1 MSEKRFTLPKKC
13 DIIICELYTRRTFM
27 GEFSELTKH
36 LINVYYG
43 VEEQD
48 SMSVLDMFDDDVVV
62 IGTGR
67 HEFYKNLGEFSAA
80 LGNELEER
88 GSIKLQLENMWC
100 EEQKIS
106 VGAVIAYGG
115 VYIHW
120 EKEDKTASINMETRF
135 SVLYK
140 EEEGRWRII
149 HLHQSVPNYEQINE
163 EAYPKILDRQIE
175 RAYKKISVLEKLAE
189 HDGLTGLLNYR
200 AFLEKCSGADIA
212 LQWLFL
218 IDIDNFKLVNDTLGH
233 LQGNKALRL
242 LSSILTESVGENDL
256 VCRMG
261 GDEFI
266 LLCRG
271 VGSRGEAQK
280 IAEKI
285 LGEAAK
291 ADKKLLPGVSIGIK
305 QIGRGELLE
314 SAVKGADKALYIS
327 KAEGKN
333 KFTFSDK

>member
-1 MSEKRFTLPKKC
+1 
-13 DIIICELYTRRTFM
+13 M

-36 LINVYYG
+36 LMRVYYG
-43 VEEQD
+43 DEEED
-48 SMSVLDMFDDDVVV
+48 SLSVLNMFDDDVVV

-80 LGNELEER
+80 FGNELEER
-88 GSIKLQLENMWC
+88 GNIKLQLDDMWC
-100 EEQKIS
+100 DEQQICD
-106 VGAVIAYGG
+106 GAVVTYGG
-115 VYIHW
+115 VFIHW
-120 EKEDKTASINMETRF
+120 EKEDGSASIDMETRF
-135 SVLYK
+135 SILYK
-140 EEEGRWRII
+140 KNDERWKIF
-149 HLHQSVPNYEQINE
+149 HLHQSVPNYEQTND
-163 EAYPKILDRQIE
+163 EAYPKILDRQIK
-175 RAYKKISVLEKLAE
+175 RAYKKISALEKLAE

-200 AFLEKCSGADIA
+200 AFLEKCSGAEIA
-212 LQWLFL
+212 SQWLFL

-233 LQGNKALRL
+233 LQGNKALRM
-242 LSSILTESVGENDL
+242 LSSILTESVEKNDL

-271 VGSRGEAQK
+271 AVSREDAQK

-285 LGEAAK
+285 LSGAAG
-291 ADKKLLPGVSIGIK
+291 ADKRLLPGVSIGIK

-333 KFTFSDK
+333 KFTFSEKQ

>member
-1 MSEKRFTLPKKC
+1 
-13 DIIICELYTRRTFM
+13 M

-36 LINVYYG
+36 LISVYYG
-43 VEEQD
+43 GEEQD
-48 SMSVLDMFDDDVVV
+48 SLSVMDMFDDGLVV

-80 LGNELEER
+80 FGNELEER
-88 GSIKLQLENMWC
+88 GNIKLRLENMWC
-100 EEQKIS
+100 DEQRICED
-106 VGAVIAYGG
+106 VVLAYGG

-120 EKEDKTASINMETRF
+120 EKEDKTASIDMETRF
-135 SVLYK
+135 TVLYRESGGCWK
-140 EEEGRWRII
+140 II
-149 HLHQSVPNYEQINE
+149 HLHQSVPNYEQIND

-200 AFLEKCSGADIA
+200 TFLEKCSGAEIA
-212 LQWLFL
+212 SQWLFL
-218 IDIDNFKLVNDTLGH
+218 IDIDNFKLVNDKCGH
-233 LQGNKALRL
+233 LQGNKALRM
-242 LSSILTESVGENDL
+242 LSSVLNASVGENDL

-266 LLCRG
+266 ILCREAKN
-271 VGSRGEAQK
+271 REEAQK

-285 LGEAAK
+285 LSGAGGN
-291 ADKKLLPGVSIGIK
+291 DKRLLPGVSIGIK
-305 QIGRGELLE
+305 QIGRGETLE
-314 SAVKGADKALYIS
+314 SAIKCADNALYIS

>member
-1 MSEKRFTLPKKC
+1 
-13 DIIICELYTRRTFM
+13 M

-36 LINVYYG
+36 LISVYYG
-43 VEEQD
+43 GEEQD
-48 SMSVLDMFDDDVVV
+48 SLSVMDMFDDGLVV

-80 LGNELEER
+80 FGNELEER
-88 GSIKLQLENMWC
+88 GNIKLRLENMWC
-100 EEQKIS
+100 DEQRICED
-106 VGAVIAYGG
+106 VVLAYGG

-120 EKEDKTASINMETRF
+120 EKEDKTASIDMETRF
-135 SVLYK
+135 TVLYRESGGCWK
-140 EEEGRWRII
+140 II
-149 HLHQSVPNYEQINE
+149 HLHQSVPNYEQIND

-200 AFLEKCSGADIA
+200 TFLEKCSGAEIA
-212 LQWLFL
+212 SQWLFL
-218 IDIDNFKLVNDTLGH
+218 IDIDNFKLVNDKCGH
-233 LQGNKALRL
+233 LQGNKALRM
-242 LSSILTESVGENDL
+242 LSSVLNVSVGENDL

-266 LLCRG
+266 ILCREAKN
-271 VGSRGEAQK
+271 REEAQK

-285 LGEAAK
+285 LSGAGGN
-291 ADKKLLPGVSIGIK
+291 DKRLLPGVSIGIK
-305 QIGRGELLE
+305 QIGRGETLE
-314 SAVKGADKALYIS
+314 SAIKCADNALYIS